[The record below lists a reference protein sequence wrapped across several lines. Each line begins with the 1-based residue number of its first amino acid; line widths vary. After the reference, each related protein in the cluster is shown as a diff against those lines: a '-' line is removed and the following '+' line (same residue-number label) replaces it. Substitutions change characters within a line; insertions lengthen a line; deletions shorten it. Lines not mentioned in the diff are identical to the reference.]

1 MVCTRVFLSARG
13 HALHYAVV
21 MADDKTRQAR
31 EVLKLKRTGR
41 WYEDGVRFRCVHP
54 ECSRCCTGARGPGY
68 VWVSADD
75 MEAMATHLQ
84 ISFDE
89 FTRKYIRQ
97 IEYSFSLIEKRNYDC
112 VFLKDGKCSVYP
124 VRPTQCRT
132 YPFWPENMRSEFA
145 WSKEGRD
152 CPGINQDEST
162 VSAAQIEQA
171 LHEDAKARELCGRDE

>member
-1 MVCTRVFLSARG
+1 
-13 HALHYAVV
+13 

-31 EVLKLKRTGR
+31 ELLKLKRSG
-41 WYEDGVRFRCVHP
+41 WYDEGVRFRCIHP

-75 MEAMATHLQ
+75 MEAMAMHLG

-97 IEYSFSLIEKRNYDC
+97 VEFSFSLIEKRNHDC
-112 VFLKDGKCSVYP
+112 VFLQDGKCRVYP

-132 YPFWPENMRSEFA
+132 YPFWPELMRSETA
-145 WSKEGRD
+145 WERESRE
-152 CPGINQDEST
+152 CPGINHDDT
-162 VSAAQIEQA
+162 HISAEQIKQTLE
-171 LHEDAKARELCGRDE
+171 EDARAREQCGRDE